1 MKIQISSKIKRVYSI
16 RGKQIVDPFYQPV
29 LEDGKTRCIFKI
41 KISDGNRQGAIV
53 VQPQL
58 IYGPGREIINQG
70 TKTSLPLDLEDHEV
84 TWDFVPYEHG
94 HNQIGLNI
102 EQLGEED
109 RVYDDYD
116 NPLPTGNYMKTF
128 HAYSLSEYVLFWFAG
143 ISTIGAIAEILN
155 MILSFT

>member
-1 MKIQISSKIKRVYSI
+1 MKIHISSKIKRVYSI
-16 RGKQIVDPFYQPV
+16 RGRQILDPFYQPI
-29 LEDGKTRCIFKI
+29 LEDGRTRCIFNI
-41 KISDGNRQGAIV
+41 QISDHTKQETIV

-70 TKTSLPLDLEDHEV
+70 SKTQLPLEVEEHEL

-102 EQLGEED
+102 EQIGESD
-109 RVYDDYD
+109 RVYDDYGND
-116 NPLPTGNYMKTF
+116 LPAGNYIKTF
-128 HAYSLSEYVLFWFAG
+128 HAYSMSEYILFWFAG

-155 MILSFT
+155 MLFSFS

>member
-16 RGKQIVDPFYQPV
+16 RGKQVVDPFYQPV
-29 LEDGKTRCIFKI
+29 LEDGRTRCIFKI
-41 KISDGNRQGAIV
+41 KISDHNRQGTIV

-70 TKTSLPLDLEDHEV
+70 RRTNLPLDLEDHEI
-84 TWDFVPYEHG
+84 TWDFIPYEHG
-94 HNQIGLNI
+94 HNQISLNI
-102 EQLGEED
+102 EELGEDD

-116 NPLPTGNYMKTF
+116 NDLLTGNYIKTF

-155 MILSFT
+155 MLFALS